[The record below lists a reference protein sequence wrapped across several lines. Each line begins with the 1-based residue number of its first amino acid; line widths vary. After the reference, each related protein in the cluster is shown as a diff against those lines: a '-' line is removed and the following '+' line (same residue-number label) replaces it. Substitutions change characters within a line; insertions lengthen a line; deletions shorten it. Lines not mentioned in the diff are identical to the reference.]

1 MAANAKY
8 QRAPQDEPDD
18 DYTQAPPS
26 YAAGSS
32 SHDEEQGLFGAPRSS
47 EDNLPDDFKV
57 MEQNG
62 EWDLGLVAIVLVAW
76 LVVGLI
82 VSRVTFRWIR
92 RDA

>member
-8 QRAPQDEPDD
+8 QPAPQEEPED

-32 SHDEEQGLFGAPRSS
+32 SRDEEQGLFGPPRSS

-57 MEQNG
+57 R
-62 EWDLGLVAIVLVAW
+62 
-76 LVVGLI
+76 
-82 VSRVTFRWIR
+82 STP
-92 RDA
+92 

>member
-8 QRAPQDEPDD
+8 QRAPQEEPEE

-32 SHDEEQGLFGAPRSS
+32 SRDEEQGLFGAPRSS

-57 MEQNG
+57 CQDTSPIIYDGRKIE
-62 EWDLGLVAIVLVAW
+62 
-76 LVVGLI
+76 
-82 VSRVTFRWIR
+82 R
-92 RDA
+92 

>member
-8 QRAPQDEPDD
+8 QRAPQEESED

-32 SHDEEQGLFGAPRSS
+32 SRDEEQGLFGAPRSS

-57 MEQNG
+57 CQNIC
-62 EWDLGLVAIVLVAW
+62 AC
-76 LVVGLI
+76 
-82 VSRVTFRWIR
+82 S
-92 RDA
+92 